1 MLRVILIM
9 ILLGGIT
16 NQAICQKKV
25 DPKAAQPIDQKK
37 LAKANTLI
45 AVAMKEKDKGKQTE
59 KLNEAIDIYREM
71 KMLKEGNIAIGDAF
85 YNLGDLKSAD
95 RYYAKGG
102 KENKTETKDKIGK
115 AYLEDAMKETDP
127 KLQKKA
133 FDNAF
138 KALSKA
144 YTPSEANRLIGNEF
158 FDLGIESYPKALEYY
173 EKANYKEGIMLIGDL
188 YAGKPENYI
197 QAAETYARA
206 KDKEGFKKAGNI
218 YYDKGDYVKAM
229 EYYAAGGV
237 IEGYKKFANELK
249 KAGKITEYNTVCE
262 IISDSLK
269 VQNKPE
275 EIKEIAV
282 QAERENNF
290 SLAASLYKRL
300 GDADLEKKYTAYGH
314 MMNLDVIQAKEI
326 FQSMGKM
333 DLADDID
340 KNIKP
345 LTDLQQSMLV
355 LKELQ
360 KNAPKVNSK
369 INPNTGKPE
378 YDKADLK
385 LRDQYYGNPATQKS
399 IADVVYGISKTFIAY
414 KGNEEVKGL
423 TRQALLRFAPV
434 KNILDNY
441 DFSKKIIPINIT
453 PAAVTF

>member
-1 MLRVILIM
+1 MLKVILFM
-9 ILLGGIT
+9 ILIGGFSS
-16 NQAICQKKV
+16 QAISQKKA
-25 DPKAAQPIDQKK
+25 DSKAAPIIDQKK

-45 AVAMKEKDKGKQTE
+45 ALAMKEKDKAKQTD
-59 KLNEAIDIYREM
+59 KLNEATEIYREM

-85 YNLGDLKSAD
+85 YNAGDLKTAT

-102 KENKTETKDKIGK
+102 KENKTDLGDKVGK

-133 FDNAF
+133 FDNAY
-138 KALSKA
+138 KALAKA
-144 YTPSEANRLIGNEF
+144 YTPNEANRLIGNEF
-158 FDLGIESYPKALEYY
+158 FDLGIESYPKALDYY
-173 EKANYKEGIMLIGDL
+173 EKANYKEGMMLIGDL
-188 YAGKPENYI
+188 YSAKPENFE
-197 QAAETYARA
+197 QAAQTYART
-206 KDKEGFKKAGNI
+206 KDKDGYRKAGNI

-249 KAGKITEYNTVCE
+249 KAGKLTEYNTVCE
-262 IISDSLK
+262 IIADSLK

-282 QAERENNF
+282 LAERENNF

-300 GDADLEKKYTAYGH
+300 GDVDLEKKYTAYAH
-314 MMNLDVIQAKEI
+314 MMNLDVIPAKEI
-326 FQSMGKM
+326 FQSMGKT

-340 KNIKP
+340 KNIKS
-345 LTDLQQSMLV
+345 LTDLQQSMMV
-355 LKELQ
+355 LKELK
-360 KNAPKVNSK
+360 KNAPSVNSK
-369 INPNTGKPE
+369 TNPNTGKPE
-378 YDKADLK
+378 YDKNDLK
-385 LRDQYYGNPATQKS
+385 LREQYYGNPATQKS
-399 IADVVYGISKTFIAY
+399 IADVVYSIGKTFTAY

-423 TRQALLRFAPV
+423 ARQALLKFAPV